1 MPSDRESQTLPGRPK
16 KWLGQ
21 HFLHDLGVRRR
32 IVESLGAC
40 ENDRVLEIGPGRGAL
55 TGLLADLN
63 ARSLIALERD
73 LDLAARIKAGHPGI
87 QVVGCDALEFAWERL
102 SRSGGWRLIGNLP
115 YNVASPLM
123 WEIFSRASGWTRA
136 VFMVQKEVGKRLA
149 AGPGGKSYGALSVW
163 VQSFTTVEPLFTV
176 GPGAFSPPPKV
187 ESMVLRFEP
196 LQGVDRMEH
205 GLLADLLHLVFSKR
219 RKQLGTILKGYW
231 NDAMDEWLQG
241 QGLDRK
247 ARPEVLSPDQF
258 KSLARLV
265 FKALGP

>member
-1 MPSDRESQTLPGRPK
+1 MPASLEPNTRPAPPK

-32 IVESLGAC
+32 IVESLGAD
-40 ENDRVLEIGPGRGAL
+40 ENDRVMEIGPGRGAL
-55 TGLLADLN
+55 TGLLTDLKM
-63 ARSLIALERD
+63 RSLVALERD
-73 LDLAARIKAGHPGI
+73 LDLAARIKAEHPLV
-87 QVVGCDALEFAWERL
+87 QVIGCDALQFPWERL
-102 SRSGGWRLIGNLP
+102 GRSGGWRLIGNLP

-123 WEIFSRASGWTRA
+123 WEIFSRASGWSRA

-149 AGPGGKSYGALSVW
+149 ARPGGKSYGALSVW
-163 VQSFTTVEPLFTV
+163 VQSFTQVEPLFTV

-187 ESMVLRFEP
+187 ESMVLGFEP
-196 LQGVDRMEH
+196 LHGVEDVAQGA
-205 GLLADLLHLVFSKR
+205 LADLLHLVFSKR

-231 NDAMDEWLQG
+231 DNTVEDWFHE

-247 ARPEVLSPDQF
+247 ARPEVLSPNQF

-265 FKALGP
+265 FKVFGP